1 MSGKLES
8 FFRIEPGDSVKL
20 KRYDPADTSKFDGKK
35 KDALKE
41 LSELKKKI
49 EKLQELLFA
58 EKKYAL
64 LIILQ
69 GMDAAGKDSTIR
81 LVFEGVDPQGVR
93 VASFGK
99 PTPIE
104 RSHDFL
110 WRIHKEVPA
119 KGEIVI
125 FNRSHYESVLVE
137 RVHQLVPKKEEN
149 RRYEEI
155 IEFEKMLVSEG
166 TVILKFFLH
175 IKKKEQKKRL
185 EERLE
190 DSTKKWKLSE
200 NDLAERDYWDDY
212 IKAYERAI
220 EKTSTKSAPWYIVP
234 SDHKWFRDLI
244 VARAIVG
251 QLESLDLHYPRLPKA
266 FKKSQKIH

>member
-1 MSGKLES
+1 MSDKLES
-8 FFRIEPGDSVKL
+8 FFRLNPGDSVKL
-20 KRYDPADTSKFDGKK
+20 KRYDPDDTSKYSGKK
-35 KDALKE
+35 KAALAE
-41 LSELKKKI
+41 ISELKKKI
-49 EKLQELLFA
+49 SRLQELLYA
-58 EKKYAL
+58 EKKHAF
-64 LIILQ
+64 LIVLQ

-81 LVFEGVDPQGVR
+81 LVFDGVDPQGVR
-93 VASFGK
+93 VVSFGK
-99 PTPIE
+99 PTPLE
-104 RSHDFL
+104 QSHDFL

-137 RVHQLVPKKEEN
+137 RVHDLVPKREEN

-155 IEFEKMLVSEG
+155 VEFEKMLVSEG

-190 DSTKKWKLSE
+190 DNTKEWKLSE
-200 NDLAERDYWDDY
+200 NDLAERDYWDEY
-212 IKAYERAI
+212 IKAYERAL
-220 EKTSTKSAPWYIVP
+220 EKTSTKIAPWYIVP

-244 VARAIVG
+244 VARTIVKT
-251 QLESLDLHYPRLPKA
+251 LEELNLKYPTLPK
-266 FKKSQKIH
+266 KKKDSIEIT